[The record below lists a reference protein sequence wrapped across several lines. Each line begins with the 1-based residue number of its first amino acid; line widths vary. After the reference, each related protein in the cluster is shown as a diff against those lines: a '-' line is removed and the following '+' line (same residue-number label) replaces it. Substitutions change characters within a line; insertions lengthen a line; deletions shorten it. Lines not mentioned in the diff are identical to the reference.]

1 MIRGSFATV
10 KKGIPKDGGKP
21 VAIKIVD
28 KKVSENTAIG
38 PSVESEK
45 YGQDKEYDANA
56 LQQEIAIMK
65 KVNHPNCIKL
75 IEVLHGW

>member
-1 MIRGSFATV
+1 MVAGRLPDGVSVLRGSFATV
-10 KKGIPKDGGKP
+10 KKGIPKDGGKA

-28 KKVSENTAIG
+28 KK
-38 PSVESEK
+38 
-45 YGQDKEYDANA
+45 DKEYDANA

-75 IEVLHGW
+75 IEVKLF